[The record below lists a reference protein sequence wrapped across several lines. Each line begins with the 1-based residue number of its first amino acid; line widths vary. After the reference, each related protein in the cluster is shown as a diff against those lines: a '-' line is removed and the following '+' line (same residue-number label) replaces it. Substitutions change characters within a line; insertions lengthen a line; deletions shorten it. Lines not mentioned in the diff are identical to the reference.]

1 MAWNLPSSALAAW
14 SSSLPVQ
21 AMSRADFK
29 PPQDHPQ
36 REAHAR
42 VEVAG
47 NELTLFEESPALVDA
62 MLADIRAAKTRV
74 WMESYIFVDDEAGR
88 AIAEAL
94 AVRAAAGLDV
104 RLMIDAWGSF
114 NLPTATINRLRA
126 AGVLVHV
133 FHDFGEAF
141 HRRLKFLQVLN
152 QRNHRKLLVIDD
164 AIAYFGGMNI
174 VDQSGI
180 RSTDDAK
187 ARHLPASAGWRDVHV
202 RLVGP
207 KQAEIAE
214 SCLRLWRRVH
224 HQKSSRGPLAGQ
236 GSAQGHG
243 RRDFLFRLS
252 AIVQV
257 PTPATGAR
265 AADSAGAARDHAG
278 DGLLSADGTNPAR
291 VLRAR
296 RRGVRVNVIVPGHS
310 DVKVV
315 QWVLRHAYEFLL
327 KRGIRIYERRDRM
340 LHSKIMTVDGRW
352 SVIGSCNWDARS
364 LRLNLEFFAV
374 IRSEAMAAALD
385 HTCREE
391 IRASVRVTPAY
402 CRRRYWWQRMLHRT
416 AWSTAQLAVGAA
428 AAQLWPAFA
437 CGRRPLP
444 CRAPSSPRGI
454 DLAPRADAATGGS
467 SRG

>member
-1 MAWNLPSSALAAW
+1 
-14 SSSLPVQ
+14 
-21 AMSRADFK
+21 MSRADFK

-152 QRNHRKLLVIDD
+152 QRNHRKLLVIDER
-164 AIAYFGGMNI
+164 IAYFGGMNI

-207 KQAEIAE
+207 KQAEIAD

-224 HQKSSRGPLAGQ
+224 HQKSSRGPRWPVKEVL
-236 GSAQGHG
+236 
-243 RRDFLFRLS
+243 R
-252 AIVQV
+252 
-257 PTPATGAR
+257 ATGDEISFFDSRPSFKYRRPQRVLVPLIQQAR
-265 AADSAGAARDHAG
+265 HEITLAMAYFLPMGRI
-278 DGLLSADGTNPAR
+278 LREL
-291 VLRAR
+291 LRAR

-315 QWVLRHAYEFLL
+315 QWALRHAYEFLL

-416 AWSTAQLAVGAA
+416 AWSMRNWL
-428 AAQLWPAFA
+428 
-437 CGRRPLP
+437 
-444 CRAPSSPRGI
+444 
-454 DLAPRADAATGGS
+454 
-467 SRG
+467 